1 MKAYAG
7 RIAAVEV
14 DGSGEMRA
22 CAVCWPVRFGDP
34 WEAVGGRACDRSC
47 IGERAEPGRCRGEP
61 HAGRARVGAS
71 VPNPV
76 RAAPAGPSRG

>member
-1 MKAYAG
+1 
-7 RIAAVEV
+7 
-14 DGSGEMRA
+14 MRA

-76 RAAPAGPSRG
+76 RAARPAPAGAKTQPDLRGPRRPRRT